1 MESGLLEVGTRKQ
14 TENDEKQAGCRLA
27 VVRREAPAVLMWP
40 YRRRELQRG
49 CCGGHGCR
57 RGCRGRREAPA
68 MLLWPCR
75 RRELQRGCCGG
86 RGCRR
91 GCRGRREALAML
103 LWPCRCR
110 ELQRGC
116 CGGRGCRGRRSCRGT
131 YLVGV
136 VDSQLTAARGRNVGS
151 CWV

>member
-40 YRRRELQRG
+40 YRRRELQWG
-49 CCGGHGCR
+49 CCGGRGCR

-75 RRELQRGCCGG
+75 HRELQRGCCGG

-91 GCRGRREALAML
+91 GCRGH
-103 LWPCRCR
+103 
-110 ELQRGC
+110 RG
-116 CGGRGCRGRRSCRGT
+116 CRGT

-136 VDSQLTAARGRNVGS
+136 AADGGPRRKGWKLLGLILLI
-151 CWV
+151 

>member
-40 YRRRELQRG
+40 YRRRELQ
-49 CCGGHGCR
+49 
-57 RGCRGRREAPA
+57 
-68 MLLWPCR
+68 W
-75 RRELQRGCCGG
+75 GCCGG

-91 GCRGRREALAML
+91 GCRGH
-103 LWPCRCR
+103 
-110 ELQRGC
+110 RG
-116 CGGRGCRGRRSCRGT
+116 CRGT

-136 VDSQLTAARGRNVGS
+136 AADGGPRRKGWKLLGLILLI
-151 CWV
+151 